1 MKSKLHLCFGL
12 VPIITILA
20 GSISIQAQ
28 DGNGLVNVRLIN
40 VKAESLNDWIDLQ
53 RRSKDA
59 LEKVGG
65 HGRSVWQQIRGDNYI
80 FHIVEDHENWASL
93 DSSPNRGME
102 AGELALWGRDLRNS
116 LRARQVITY
125 RSFDDLEIKAPEG
138 STPKLLALRK
148 ITVKAGQAGA
158 YRTWLREKLVPALRK
173 AGASG
178 RSFGQVAMG
187 GDLNQFYVAIR
198 HDSWAS
204 LDEPG
209 VLNKLSQGERDAVF
223 DGYNDM
229 IEESTMVM
237 LSYRADLSYK
247 GPDE

>member
-1 MKSKLHLCFGL
+1 MKSRLSFFFIFVPVLTLL
-12 VPIITILA
+12 V

-28 DGNGLVNVRLIN
+28 DNNGLVNVRLVN

-53 RRSKDA
+53 RRSKEA
-59 LEKVGG
+59 LEKINGP
-65 HGRSVWQQIRGDNYI
+65 GRSVWQEIRGDNYI
-80 FHIVEDHENWASL
+80 FHIVEERENWASF
-93 DSSPNRGME
+93 DSTAERGME

-125 RSFDDLEIKAPEG
+125 RSFDDLEIEAPKG

-148 ITVKAGQAGA
+148 ITVKPGQAGA
-158 YRTWLREKLVPALRK
+158 YRTWLSEKLVPGLRK
-173 AGASG
+173 AGVTG
-178 RSFGQVAMG
+178 RSFGQVAVG
-187 GDLNQFYVAIR
+187 GNLNQFYIAIR

-204 LDEPG
+204 MDEPG
-209 VLNKLSQGERDAVF
+209 AFSKLSQEDRDAIF
-223 DGYNDM
+223 DGFNDM
-229 IEESTMVM
+229 IEESSMIL